1 MKIFISGGCKN
12 GKSTFAQGL
21 AKSLAGDKPLYYIA
35 TMEPHDSEDEARIR
49 RHVDE
54 RDGWGFT
61 TLECPK
67 DIIRCLDSADTG
79 GTFLLDSVTALL
91 SNEMFPPPDYSP
103 DESAAQRVMDGLI
116 ELCSRLGDKGNIVF
130 VSDYIYSDAA
140 LYDETTEEYRRGLAY
155 IDRKLAQVCDGAA
168 EVCAGNVI
176 WHKRIEFNKA
186 ANIETQASA
195 I

>member
-12 GKSTFAQGL
+12 GKSTFAQRL

-49 RHVDE
+49 RHITE
-54 RDGWGFT
+54 RDGWGFIT
-61 TLECPK
+61 VECPK
-67 DIIRCLDSADTG
+67 DIIRCLDSADAG

-91 SNEMFPPPDYSP
+91 SNEMFPPPDYNI
-103 DESAAQRVMDGLI
+103 DIYAVQRVADGLL

-140 LYDETTEEYRRGLAY
+140 LYDEVTEEYRKGLAF
-155 IDRKLAQVCDGAA
+155 IDRALARVCDGVA
-168 EVCAGNVI
+168 EVCAGNVT
-176 WHKRIEFNKA
+176 WHKEINSNKA
-186 ANIETQASA
+186 ADIETQAS
-195 I
+195 II